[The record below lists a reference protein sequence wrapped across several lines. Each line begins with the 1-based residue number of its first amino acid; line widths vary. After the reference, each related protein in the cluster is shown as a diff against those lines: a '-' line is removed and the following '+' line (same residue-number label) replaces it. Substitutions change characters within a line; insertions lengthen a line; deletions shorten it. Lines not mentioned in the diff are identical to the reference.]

1 MNIKERKEER
11 EMRQSENLLSI
22 IKKEFDN
29 LNPTIVER
37 EKNDKPDIILQ
48 IGSKQ
53 IGIEV
58 TECHPSYY
66 NKDEDVHSLKEDYN
80 WLRKECR
87 KFLTNPYFV
96 SLIKDQCYRITV
108 YVTNAIHYGRHKDE
122 FQKELQEHIEALRF
136 KRPAERSTL
145 IWKIKVVPSRS
156 NFIDIDNISCPS
168 PVKWS
173 DVLKEIEKKEKL
185 LDNYEPVDEYW
196 LNIYIP
202 WVENIVSFLMNIEDY
217 DTSAIKARLEQSRFK
232 RIYLSSLR
240 EEDTF
245 VLKTDNGVDMLDEE
259 HCVSTNSIVYKI
271 PLSSL
276 NGDAE

>member
-1 MNIKERKEER
+1 MNTQERKEER
-11 EMRQSENLLSI
+11 EMRQSDNLLSI
-22 IKKEFDN
+22 IRKEFYD

-37 EKNDKPDIILQ
+37 KKNDKPDIVLKM
-48 IGSKQ
+48 GDRQ

-58 TECHPSYY
+58 TECHPSFY
-66 NKDEDVHSLKEDYN
+66 NKGADSHSLMEDDN
-80 WLRKECR
+80 WLRIECR
-87 KFLTNPYFV
+87 RFLTNPYFV
-96 SLIKDQCYRITV
+96 SFTKDQCYRITV

-136 KRPAERSTL
+136 KRPAEGTTL
-145 IWKIKVVPSRS
+145 IRKIKVVPSCS

-173 DVLKEIEKKEKL
+173 DVLREIEKKEKL
-185 LDNYEPVDEYW
+185 LENYEPVDEYW

-276 NGDAE
+276 DGDAE